1 VKSFLLQELTR
12 LILPFSLLM
21 AISLLIKGHNL
32 PGGGFVAGLAL
43 AVAGI
48 LSFTAYGLERFRN
61 GLRVPAEK
69 FALLGG
75 LIILC
80 SLLVPLLFGQAPLSQ
95 AHAHVG
101 PDPMSVELTSALFF
115 DIGVALCVGGGLASA
130 AQAIWTTTQPDKEDV

>member
-1 VKSFLLQELTR
+1 MKSFLLQELTR

-21 AISLLIKGHNL
+21 AVSLLIKGHDL
-32 PGGGFVAGLAL
+32 PGGGFVAGLAV

-61 GLRVPAEK
+61 GLRVPPEK

-75 LIILC
+75 LIVLC
-80 SLLVPLLFGQAPLSQ
+80 SLLVPLLLGQAPLTQ
-95 AHAHVG
+95 GHAHLG
-101 PDPMSVELTSALFF
+101 PDAISVELHSALFF

-130 AQAIWTTTQPDKEDV
+130 AQAIWTTTQTEKEDV